1 MSTARTLV
9 TDSVATVGGLL
20 PYDLLVRIKE
30 GKEQTG
36 SKPADYRLYAKGDSV
51 RDAAERSWGYL
62 RGVWAAYQDV
72 LARDGADAD
81 PGVHAVGVTTERW
94 LLPLFEQLGFGALTP
109 VPAPGLPSH
118 DGEKDFE
125 VSHHWAHVPVH
136 LTGWNVPLDT
146 RTTEL
151 AKQAP
156 QSMVQ
161 EYLNRSADSTL
172 WGVLSNGRLLRLLRE
187 SASLTG
193 AAFIEFDL
201 QAIFDGDRSDDFVL
215 LWRLLHRT
223 RFEPRAEGEPAATCP
238 LEKWRTEAID
248 SGTRAL
254 KELRKGVEKA
264 LTVIGTGLIAHPD
277 NADLRDALRT
287 TRDKNVRDDLH
298 PALLRLAYRLLFLFV
313 TEDRD
318 LLLHPDATEQA
329 RETYDKY
336 FSTARLRRVARR
348 TGTLHGDQWQALRLV
363 IEGLGTPGGRPEL
376 GLPALGGLF
385 EPTATDAILDGLSLS
400 NQSLYEAVRALS
412 EVYDAKLGRPR
423 KVDYRHLGAD
433 ELGSVYESLLELE
446 PRLSEG
452 NEYVLAK
459 LDGNDR
465 KTSGSYYTPS
475 PLIDCLL
482 DSTLDPVI
490 DQAVKSGTTQKERE
504 DALLALTVCD
514 PACGSG
520 HFLVAAARRIARR
533 LAEIRTDDPE
543 PSAEDVRHALRDV
556 IARCVY
562 GVDLNEMAVEL
573 AKVSLWIEA
582 MRPGR
587 PLTFLD
593 AHIKHGNG
601 LLGTTPKLLAE
612 GLPDDAF
619 KPLEGDES
627 KHVTDLKKRNAA
639 ERMSWKVALRHGANQ
654 DALFAE
660 EEVLAESNSAFGETV
675 SAITETDSQ
684 ELEDV
689 RNQAKAYR
697 ELTTSPDYIRAL
709 ELADAWCA
717 AFVWKKTKTATPPA
731 LTTKSLLTLHS
742 EDGGASLPGGT
753 VEEVIR
759 LREEYRFFHWHLEFP
774 EVFRVPAD
782 AGAPGVDERTGWK
795 GGFSCVLGNPPWER
809 VKLQEQEFF
818 ATRDEKIANAANKA
832 ARERMIDAL
841 AESEE
846 ETDRTL
852 HTEFIDAR
860 CHSEGLSHLLR
871 DSDRFPL
878 AGRGD
883 VNTYAVFAEAASLGI
898 APTGRLGLVLPTG
911 IATDAT
917 TAPFFSDL
925 VRTARLASF
934 LDFENEAFILSR
946 DVDHRVRFS
955 LLTATGVGARVDEAS
970 FAFSTRYMADLDSRR
985 FAMPPEEILLVN
997 PNTGTLPVFRTRRDA
1012 EITLGIY
1019 RRVPVLMK
1027 EPDENGWGGTNPWGL
1042 TFMTMFHMANDSYL
1056 FKGKQELADEGWQ
1069 LTGNVFTRIDE
1080 EGKARRYL
1088 PLYEAKM
1095 LHHFDHRLGT
1105 YEGQTQAQ
1113 ANVGTLPRVTP
1124 EQHDDPDFAP
1134 MPRYWVPEQ
1143 DVDSGKR
1150 DKKGNRIMW
1159 AGVETRLA
1167 EREWYSPW
1175 LMGFRK
1181 ICRSTDR
1188 RTVLS
1193 FLFPAAGLGD
1203 SANLMLPTAE
1213 GHAVALYANTTSFVL
1228 DYVLRQKLA
1237 GTNLNFF
1244 QFQQLALLPP
1254 SAYEEVAPDGSGSV
1268 GDWLGRRVLE
1278 LTYTARDMA
1287 PLARALGDQGAPF
1300 RWNEER
1306 RELLRAEVD
1315 AAFFHLYGLGR
1326 ADAEYVMDTFPV
1338 VKREDEAVH
1347 GGAYR
1352 TKDLILDIY
1361 DRMEEARVTGDEYRT
1376 VLDPPPGQGP
1386 RHEA

>member
-1 MSTARTLV
+1 M
-9 TDSVATVGGLL
+9 
-20 PYDLLVRIKE
+20 
-30 GKEQTG
+30 
-36 SKPADYRLYAKGDSV
+36 
-51 RDAAERSWGYL
+51 
-62 RGVWAAYQDV
+62 WAAYQDALV
-72 LARDGADAD
+72 RDGVDAD

-94 LLPLFEQLGFGALTP
+94 LLPLFEQLGFGALAP
-109 VPAPGLPSH
+109 VPAPGLPSR
-118 DGEKDFE
+118 DREKDFE
-125 VSHHWAHVPVH
+125 VSHQWAHVPVH

-172 WGVLSNGRLLRLLRE
+172 WGVLSNGRQLRLLRE

-201 QAIFDGDRSDDFVL
+201 RAIFDGDRSDDFVL

-277 NADLRDALRT
+277 NADLRDVLRT
-287 TRDKNVRDDLH
+287 REKNVRDDLH

-329 RETYDKY
+329 RDTYEKY

-446 PRLSEG
+446 PRLGEG

-490 DQAVKSGTTQKERE
+490 DQAVRSGTTQKERE

-562 GVDLNEMAVEL
+562 GVDLNKMAVEL

-582 MRPGR
+582 MEPGR

-601 LLGTTPKLLAE
+601 LLGTTPKLLAG

-619 KPLEGDES
+619 KPLEGDEP

-639 ERMSWKVALRHGANQ
+639 ERTAWKVALRHGANQ

-660 EEVLAESNSAFGETV
+660 EEVLAESNAEFGEKV
-675 SAITETDSQ
+675 SAITGTDSQ

-689 RNQAKAYR
+689 QNQAKAYR

-753 VEEVIR
+753 VEEVVR

-795 GGFSCVLGNPPWER
+795 GGFSCVLGNPPWET
-809 VKLQEQEFF
+809 LEFKTEEYF
-818 ATRDEKIANAANKA
+818 ATVAPKIAKAPNQA
-832 ARERMIDAL
+832 ARQALIDKL
-841 AESEE
+841 AESEDE
-846 ETDRTL
+846 ADREL
-852 HTEFIDAR
+852 HAEYIADKRLSDGF
-860 CHSEGLSHLLR
+860 SHLAR
-871 DSDRFPL
+871 WSGRFPL
-878 AGRGD
+878 AARGKL
-883 VNTYAVFAEAASLGI
+883 NTYPLFAEAASHGI
-898 APTGRLGLVLPTG
+898 APRGRFGLVLPTG
-911 IATDAT
+911 IATDAAT
-917 TAPFFSDL
+917 SVYFSDL
-925 VRTARLASF
+925 IRSSRLVSF
-934 LDFENEAFILSR
+934 MEFDNEAYLLSR
-946 DVDHRVRFS
+946 DVHHDTRFC
-955 LLTATGVGARVDEAS
+955 LVTVAGQKETASTAS
-970 FAFSTRYMADLDSRR
+970 FAFRVRRMEDLSGLLYEMPSR
-985 FAMPPEEILLVN
+985 EILAVN
-997 PNTGTLPVFRTRRDA
+997 PNTGTLPVFKSRRDA
-1012 EITLGIY
+1012 EITLEAY
-1019 RRVPVLMK
+1019 RRSSILK
-1027 EPDENGWGGTNPWGL
+1027 LGQDAGGNPWGVQ
-1042 TFMTMFHMANDSYL
+1042 FRQGL
-1056 FKGKQELADEGWQ
+1056 FNISTASAIFRSSEQLGQDGWSEDNGVFCGQEG
-1069 LTGNVFTRIDE
+1069 
-1080 EGKARRYL
+1080 RRYL
-1088 PLYEAKM
+1088 PLHVAKM
-1095 LHHFDHRLGT
+1095 IHQFDDRFGT
-1105 YEGQTQAQ
+1105 YAGQTEAQ
-1113 ANVGTLPRVTP
+1113 ANMGNLPMVTE
-1124 EQHDDPDFAP
+1124 EQHDDPAYIPLPQAWAP
-1134 MPRYWVPEQ
+1134 EW
-1143 DVDSGKR
+1143 DVLTGEVDGRGNRVKAAGVTTLLR
-1150 DKKGNRIMW
+1150 DKGW
-1159 AGVETRLA
+1159 D
-1167 EREWYSPW
+1167 REW
-1175 LMGFRK
+1175 LMGWRDV
-1181 ICRSTDR
+1181 TNAANE
-1188 RTVLS
+1188 RTVIFSILPRCAVGHTLPLMFPQSASHAAVLLACLNS
-1193 FLFPAAGLGD
+1193 FP
-1203 SANLMLPTAE
+1203 
-1213 GHAVALYANTTSFVL
+1213 L
-1228 DYVLRQKLA
+1228 DYFARQKISGKHLTYGYLYQLPILA
-1237 GTNLNFF
+1237 
-1244 QFQQLALLPP
+1244 P
-1254 SAYEEVAPDGSGSV
+1254 SEIPRLSV
-1268 GDWLGRRVLE
+1268 WVRDPEDWISQRVLE
-1278 LTYTARDMA
+1278 LTHTSHRLTPYAED
-1287 PLARALGDQGAPF
+1287 LGFPGSPF
-1300 RWNEER
+1300 RWI
-1306 RELLRAEVD
+1306 
-1315 AAFFHLYGLGR
+1315 
-1326 ADAEYVMDTFPV
+1326 
-1338 VKREDEAVH
+1338 
-1347 GGAYR
+1347 
-1352 TKDLILDIY
+1352 KD
-1361 DRMEEARVTGDEYRT
+1361 R
-1376 VLDPPPGQGP
+1376 
-1386 RHEA
+1386 

>member
-9 TDSVATVGGLL
+9 TDTVATVGGLL

-62 RGVWAAYQDV
+62 RGVWAAYQDA

-94 LLPLFEQLGFGALTP
+94 LLPLFEQLGFGALAP
-109 VPAPGLPSH
+109 VPAPGLRSR

-136 LTGWNVPLDT
+136 LTGWNVPLDR

-161 EYLNRSADSTL
+161 EYLNRSADSAL
-172 WGVLSNGRLLRLLRE
+172 WGVLSNGRQLRLLRE

-223 RFEPRAEGEPAATCP
+223 RFEPRAEGEPAVTCP

-264 LTVIGTGLIAHPD
+264 LTVIGTGLIAHPG
-277 NADLRDALRT
+277 NSDLREALR

-318 LLLHPDATEQA
+318 LLLHPDATAQA
-329 RETYDKY
+329 RETYEKY

-348 TGTLHGDQWQALRLV
+348 TGTLHGDQWQALQLV
-363 IEGLGTPGGRPEL
+363 IKGLGTPGGRPEL

-385 EPTATDAILDGLSLS
+385 EPTATDTILDGLSLS

-446 PRLSEG
+446 PRLGEG
-452 NEYVLAK
+452 NEYILAK

-482 DSTLDPVI
+482 DSALDPVI
-490 DQAVKSGTTQKERE
+490 DQAVKSGTTKKERK

-533 LAEIRTDDPE
+533 LAEVEKDDPE

-562 GVDLNEMAVEL
+562 GVDLNKMAVEL

-582 MRPGR
+582 MEPGR

-601 LLGTTPKLLAE
+601 LLGTTPKLLAG

-619 KPLEGDES
+619 KPLEGDEP

-639 ERMSWKVALRHGANQ
+639 ERAAWQVALRRGVNQ

-660 EEVLAESNSAFGETV
+660 EEVLAESNAEFGEKV
-675 SAITETDSQ
+675 SAIIGTDSQ

-689 RNQAKAYR
+689 QNQAKAYR
-697 ELTTSPDYIRAL
+697 ELTTSRDYIRAL

-742 EDGGASLPGGT
+742 EDGGASLPDGT
-753 VEEVIR
+753 LKHIED
-759 LREEYRFFHWHLEFP
+759 LREEYRFFHWHLQFP

-782 AGAPGVDERTGWK
+782 AGEPGVDERTGWK
-795 GGFSCVLGNPPWER
+795 GGFSCVLGNPPWET
-809 VKLQEQEFF
+809 LEFKTEEYF
-818 ATRDEKIANAANKA
+818 ATVAPKITNAPNQA
-832 ARERMIDAL
+832 ARQILIDKL
-841 AESEE
+841 AESKDEA
-846 ETDRTL
+846 DREL
-852 HTEFIDAR
+852 HAEYIADKRRSDGF
-860 CHSEGLSHLLR
+860 SHLAR
-871 DSDRFPL
+871 WSGRFPL
-878 AGRGD
+878 AARGKL
-883 VNTYAVFAEAASLGI
+883 NTYPLFAEAASQGI
-898 APTGRLGLVLPTG
+898 APWGRFGLVLQTG

-925 VRTARLASF
+925 VRSKRLVSF
-934 LDFENEAFILSR
+934 LDFKNEAWVLSR
-946 DVDHRVRFS
+946 DVHHSTRFC
-955 LLTATGVGARVDEAS
+955 LLTVTGREEQVREAS
-970 FAFSTRYMADLDSRR
+970 FAFGTWYMEDLPARR
-985 FAMPPEEILLVN
+985 FAMPLEEILLVN
-997 PNTGTLPVFRTRRDA
+997 PNTGNLPTFESRRDA
-1012 EITLGIY
+1012 EITFDVY
-1019 RRVPVLMK
+1019 RRVPVLVK
-1027 EPDENGWGGTNPWGL
+1027 EPDETGKGASNPWGL
-1042 TFMTMFHMANDSYL
+1042 TLRQGLFNMASASKL
-1056 FKGKQELADEGWQ
+1056 FRGREELEADGWR
-1069 LTGNVFTRIDE
+1069 LTGNVFIRPEVGD
-1080 EGKARRYL
+1080 KRRYL
-1088 PLYEAKM
+1088 PLCESKM

-1113 ANVGTLPRVTP
+1113 ANMGTLPRVTAA
-1124 EQHDDPDFAP
+1124 QHDDPDYTP
-1134 MPRYWVPEQ
+1134 LPKYWVPEF

-1159 AGVETRLA
+1159 PGAATRLA
-1167 EREWYSPW
+1167 AEGWHSPW

-1188 RTVLS
+1188 RTLLS
-1193 FLFPAAGLGD
+1193 FVFPSVGLGD
-1203 SANLMLPTAE
+1203 SANLMFPAAE
-1213 GHAVALYANTTSFVL
+1213 GNVAALYANTTSYVL
-1228 DYVLRQKLA
+1228 DYLLRQKMA

-1244 QFQQLALLPP
+1244 QFEQLAILPP
-1254 SAYEEVAPDGSGSV
+1254 AAYEQAVPGLAESV
-1268 GDWLGRRVLE
+1268 GDWIARRVLE
-1278 LTYTARDMA
+1278 LTYTANDMV
-1287 PLARALGDQGAPF
+1287 PLARSLGDKGAPF
-1300 RWNEER
+1300 RWDEKR
-1306 RELLRAEVD
+1306 RELLRAELD

-1326 ADAEYVMDTFPV
+1326 VDVEYVMDTFSRI
-1338 VKREDEAVH
+1338 KSDDEAAH

-1352 TKDLILDIY
+1352 TKDLILAIY
-1361 DRMEEARVTGDEYRT
+1361 DRIEEARVTGDEYRT
-1376 VLDPPPGQGP
+1376 VLDPPPGKGP

>member
-1 MSTARTLV
+1 MSLARTLV
-9 TDSVATVGGLL
+9 TDTVATVGGLL

-30 GKEQTG
+30 GKELTG

-51 RDAAERSWGYL
+51 RGAAERSWGYL
-62 RGVWAAYQDV
+62 RGVWTAYQDA

-81 PGVHAVGVTTERW
+81 PGVHAVGLTTERW

-109 VPAPGLPSH
+109 VPAPGLRSR

-136 LTGWNVPLDT
+136 LTGWNVPLDH
-146 RTTEL
+146 RTPEL
-151 AKQAP
+151 AKQIP

-161 EYLNRSADSTL
+161 EYLNRSTDSTL
-172 WGVLSNGRLLRLLRE
+172 WGVLSNGRQLRLLRE

-201 QAIFDGDRSDDFVL
+201 QAIFEGDRSDDFVL

-238 LEKWRTEAID
+238 LEKWRTEAIE

-264 LTVIGTGLIAHPD
+264 LVAIGNGLISHPD
-277 NADLRDALRT
+277 NTGLRDALRS
-287 TRDKNVRDDLH
+287 REKNVRDHLH

-318 LLLHPDATEQA
+318 LLLHPEATTTA
-329 RETYDKY
+329 RDTYEKY
-336 FSTARLRRVARR
+336 FSTARLRRLARR
-348 TGTLHGDQWQALRLV
+348 AGTLHGDQWHALNLV
-363 IEGLGTPGGRPEL
+363 ITGLGTPGGRPEL

-385 EPTATDAILDGLSLS
+385 EPTATDEILDGLSLS
-400 NQSLYEAVRALS
+400 NKAVYEAVHALS
-412 EVYDAKLGRPR
+412 EVYDVELGRPR

-446 PRLSEG
+446 PRLGEG
-452 NEYVLAK
+452 DEYVLAK

-490 DQAVKSGTTQKERE
+490 DKAVRSGTTPKERE

-520 HFLVAAARRIARR
+520 HFLVAASRRIARR
-533 LAEIRTDDPE
+533 LAEIRKDDPE

-556 IARCVY
+556 ISRCVY
-562 GVDLNEMAVEL
+562 GVDLNLMAVEL

-582 MRPGR
+582 MEPGR

-601 LLGTTPKLLAE
+601 LLGTTPKLLAD

-619 KPLEGDES
+619 KPLEGDDK
-627 KHVTDLKKRNAA
+627 KHVTDLKKRNAS
-639 ERMSWKVALRHGANQ
+639 ERAAWRAALKRGVSQ
-654 DALFAE
+654 GELFSE
-660 EEVLAESNSAFGETV
+660 EEAVNGSNEEFGEQV
-675 SAITETDSQ
+675 SAITGTDSQ

-689 RNQAKAYR
+689 QGQARKYR
-697 ELTTSPDYIRAL
+697 RLTTSRDYIRAL

-717 AFVWKKTKTATPPA
+717 AFVWKKTVSAVPAPA

-742 EDGGASLPGGT
+742 EDGGASLPKGT
-753 VEEVIR
+753 LKELER
-759 LREEYRFFHWHLEFP
+759 LRQEYRFFHWHLEFP

-782 AGAPGVDERTGWK
+782 AEASGVDERTGWK

-818 ATRDEKIANAANKA
+818 ATRDEEIANAANKA

-846 ETDRTL
+846 EADRTL
-852 HTEFIDAR
+852 HTEFIAAR
-860 CHSEGLSHLLR
+860 RVSEGVSHLLR
-871 DSDRFPL
+871 NSGRFPL

-917 TAPFFSDL
+917 TAPFFSNL

-934 LDFENEAFILSR
+934 LDFENESFILSR

-955 LLTATGVGARVDEAS
+955 LLTVTGAGTRVDDAS
-970 FAFSTRYMADLDSRR
+970 FAFGTRYMEDLDGRR

-1019 RRVPVLMK
+1019 RQVPVLMR
-1027 EPDENGWGGTNPWGL
+1027 EPDEDGWGGTNPWGL
-1042 TFMTMFHMANDSYL
+1042 TFMTMFHMSNDSHL
-1056 FKGKQELADEGWQ
+1056 FRVKEELEAEGWR
-1069 LTGNVFTRIDE
+1069 LTGNVFVRPESED
-1080 EGKARRYL
+1080 KQRYL

-1113 ANVGTLPRVTP
+1113 ANMGTLPRVTP

-1134 MPRYWVPEQ
+1134 LPRYWVPKL

-1167 EREWYSPW
+1167 EREWYRPW

-1193 FLFPAAGLGD
+1193 FLFPSVGLGD

-1213 GHAVALYANTTSFVL
+1213 GHAASLYANTTSFVL

-1244 QFQQLALLPP
+1244 QFQQLAVLPP
-1254 SAYEEVAPDGSGSV
+1254 QAYDDASPDGIGTV
-1268 GDWLGRRVLE
+1268 GDWLVRRVKE
-1278 LTYTARDMA
+1278 LTYTTEDMA
-1287 PLARALGDQGAPF
+1287 PLARSLGEEGEPF
-1300 RWNEER
+1300 QWIDKR

-1315 AAFFHLYGLGR
+1315 AAFFHLYGLSR
-1326 ADAEYVMDTFPV
+1326 ADVDYVMETFHV
-1338 VKREDEAVH
+1338 VKREDEAAH
-1347 GGAYR
+1347 DGAYR

-1361 DRMEEARVTGDEYRT
+1361 DRMGEARVTGGEYRT
-1376 VLDPPPGQGP
+1376 VLDPPPGDGP

>member
-1 MSTARTLV
+1 MSLARTLV
-9 TDSVATVGGLL
+9 TDTVATVGGLL

-62 RGVWAAYQDV
+62 RGVWTAYQDA

-81 PGVHAVGVTTERW
+81 PGAHAVGLTTERW
-94 LLPLFEQLGFGALTP
+94 LLPLFEQLGFGALAP
-109 VPAPGLPSH
+109 VPAPGLRSR
-118 DGEKDFE
+118 DGEKDFD

-136 LTGWNVPLDT
+136 LTGWNVPLDQ
-146 RTTEL
+146 RTPEL
-151 AKQAP
+151 AKQIP

-172 WGVLSNGRLLRLLRE
+172 WGVLSNGRQLRLLRE

-201 QAIFDGDRSDDFVL
+201 QAIFEGDRSDDFVL

-264 LTVIGTGLIAHPD
+264 LVAIGNGLIAHPD
-277 NADLRDALRT
+277 NTALRDALRT
-287 TRDKNVRDDLH
+287 REKNVRDHLH

-318 LLLHPDATEQA
+318 LLLHPEATTTA
-329 RETYDKY
+329 RDTYEKY
-336 FSTARLRRVARR
+336 FSTARLRRLARR
-348 TGTLHGDQWQALRLV
+348 TGTLHGDQWCALNLV
-363 IEGLGTPGGRPEL
+363 VKGLGTPGGRPEL

-385 EPTATDAILDGLSLS
+385 EPTETDEILEGLSLS
-400 NQSLYEAVRALS
+400 NQALYEAVRALS
-412 EVYDAKLGRPR
+412 VVNDVKLGRPR

-446 PRLSEG
+446 PRVDDAG
-452 NEYVLAK
+452 KYVLAK

-482 DSTLDPVI
+482 DSTLDPLI
-490 DQAVKSGTTQKERE
+490 DQAVRSGTTPKERE

-533 LAEIRTDDPE
+533 LAEIRKDDPE

-556 IARCVY
+556 VSRCVY
-562 GVDLNEMAVEL
+562 GVDLNRMAVEL

-582 MRPGR
+582 MEPGR

-601 LLGTTPKLLAE
+601 LLGTTPKLLAG

-619 KPLEGDES
+619 KPLEGDDG
-627 KHVTDLKKRNAA
+627 KHVRDLRKRNAS
-639 ERMSWKVALRHGANQ
+639 ERAAWQMALKMGARQ
-654 DALFAE
+654 GELFSKE
-660 EEVLAESNSAFGETV
+660 GLVLDSNTEFGQKL
-675 SAITETDSQ
+675 SAITGTESL

-689 RNQAKAYR
+689 QDQAREYR
-697 ELTTSPDYIRAL
+697 ALTTSRDYIRAL

-742 EDGGASLPGGT
+742 EDGGASLPDGT
-753 VEEVIR
+753 LEELAR

-782 AGAPGVDERTGWK
+782 PDAPGVDERTGWH
-795 GGFSCVLGNPPWER
+795 GGFRCVLGNPPWER

-818 ATRDEKIANAANKA
+818 ATRDEEIANAANKA

-841 AESEE
+841 ADSEE
-846 ETDRTL
+846 ETDRAL
-852 HTEFIDAR
+852 HAEFIAAR
-860 CHSEGLSHLLR
+860 RLSEGISHVLR
-871 DSDRFPL
+871 DSGRFPL

-925 VRTARLASF
+925 VRTARIASF
-934 LDFENEAFILSR
+934 LDFENESFILSR

-955 LLTATGVGARVDEAS
+955 LLTATGVGTQVDKAS
-970 FAFSTRYMADLDSRR
+970 FAFGTRYIEDLDSRR

-1019 RRVPVLMK
+1019 RRVPVLMR
-1027 EPDENGWGGTNPWGL
+1027 EPGEDGWGGTNPWGL
-1042 TFMTMFHMANDSYL
+1042 TFMTMFHMSNDSHL
-1056 FKGKQELADEGWQ
+1056 FRVREELEDEGWR
-1069 LTGNVFTRIDE
+1069 LTGNVFVRPEAEDT
-1080 EGKARRYL
+1080 RRYL

-1113 ANVGTLPRVTP
+1113 ANMGTLPRVTP

-1134 MPRYWVPEQ
+1134 LPRYWVPEF

-1159 AGVETRLA
+1159 AGVQTRLA
-1167 EREWYSPW
+1167 DREWWNGW
-1175 LMGFRK
+1175 LMGWRDVA
-1181 ICRSTDR
+1181 RSTDT
-1188 RTVLS
+1188 RTMIGTPLPAYGVGHKFPLMFVEADAAALSGVLAS
-1193 FLFPAAGLGD
+1193 
-1203 SANLMLPTAE
+1203 
-1213 GHAVALYANTTSFVL
+1213 YAF
-1228 DYVLRQKLA
+1228 DYVVRQKVA
-1237 GTNLNFF
+1237 GTSMTYGYLM
-1244 QFQQLALLPP
+1244 QFPVPLPDAELPFSATEGVSLA
-1254 SAYEEVAPDGSGSV
+1254 A
-1268 GDWLGRRVLE
+1268 WLRPRVLE
-1278 LTYTARDMA
+1278 LTYTSRDMA
-1287 PLARALGDQGAPF
+1287 SFANDHGVEGAPF
-1300 RWNEER
+1300 RWNDER
-1306 RELLRAEVD
+1306 RELVRAELD
-1315 AAFFHLYGLGR
+1315 AALFHVYGLSR
-1326 ADAEYVMDTFPV
+1326 ADVEYVMDTFPTV
-1338 VKREDEAVH
+1338 RKREEALC
-1347 GGAYR
+1347 GTYR
-1352 TKDLILDIY
+1352 TKDLILDVY
-1361 DRMEEARVTGDEYRT
+1361 DRMAEVRAAGGEYQT
-1376 VLDPPPGQGP
+1376 VLDPPAGEGP
-1386 RHEA
+1386 RHKA

>member
-9 TDSVATVGGLL
+9 TDTVATVGGLL

-62 RGVWAAYQDV
+62 RGVWAAYQDA

-81 PGVHAVGVTTERW
+81 PGVHAIGVTTERW

-118 DGEKDFE
+118 DREKDFE

-146 RTTEL
+146 RTSEL

-172 WGVLSNGRLLRLLRE
+172 WGVLSNGRQLRLLRE

-264 LTVIGTGLIAHPD
+264 LTVIGTGLITHPD
-277 NADLRDALRT
+277 NADLRDALR

-329 RETYDKY
+329 RDTYEKY

-348 TGTLHGDQWQALRLV
+348 TGTLHGDRWQALRLV
-363 IEGLGTPGGRPEL
+363 MEGLGTPGGRPEL

-400 NQSLYEAVRALS
+400 NQSLYKAVRALS

-446 PRLSEG
+446 PRLGEG

-482 DSTLDPVI
+482 DSALDPVI
-490 DQAVKSGTTQKERE
+490 EQAVRSGTTRKERE

-562 GVDLNEMAVEL
+562 GVDLNKMAVEL

-582 MRPGR
+582 MEPGR

-601 LLGTTPKLLAE
+601 LLGTTPKLLAG
-612 GLPDDAF
+612 GLPDDTF
-619 KPLEGDES
+619 KPLEGDEP

-639 ERMSWKVALRHGANQ
+639 ERTAWKVALRHGAKQ

-660 EEVLAESNSAFGETV
+660 EEVLAESNAEFGEKV
-675 SAITETDSQ
+675 SAITGTDSQ

-753 VEEVIR
+753 VEEVVR

-782 AGAPGVDERTGWK
+782 AEAPGVDERTGWK

-860 CHSEGLSHLLR
+860 RLSEGVSHLLR
-871 DSDRFPL
+871 DSGRFPL

-946 DVDHRVRFS
+946 DVHHSVRFS
-955 LLTATGVGARVDEAS
+955 LFTVTGVGARVDEAS
-970 FAFSTRYMADLDSRR
+970 FAFGTRYMEDLDGRR

-1019 RRVPVLMK
+1019 RRAPVLMK

-1042 TFMTMFHMANDSYL
+1042 TFMRMFDMSNDSHL
-1056 FKGKQELADEGWQ
+1056 FRGKQELEDEGWQ

-1080 EGKARRYL
+1080 EGKTRRYL

-1113 ANVGTLPRVTP
+1113 ANVGTLPRVTL

-1134 MPRYWVPEQ
+1134 MPRYWVPEF

-1150 DKKGNRIMW
+1150 DKKLNPIMW
-1159 AGVETRLA
+1159 PGVKTRLA
-1167 EREWYSPW
+1167 DREWWNGW
-1175 LMGFRK
+1175 LMGWRN
-1181 ICRSTDR
+1181 IARSTDSR
-1188 RTVLS
+1188 TMVATVLPPFGVGHSYPLMFPRDAESAALLQGCLSS
-1193 FLFPAAGLGD
+1193 FAF
-1203 SANLMLPTAE
+1203 
-1213 GHAVALYANTTSFVL
+1213 
-1228 DYVLRQKLA
+1228 DYVIRQKIA
-1237 GTNLNFF
+1237 GTNLTFGYLYQLPVPRLADF
-1244 QFQQLALLPP
+1244 QATLGGTRWFIDRVVELAYTSTDMGGFAKDLG
-1254 SAYEEVAPDGSGSV
+1254 YSGAS
-1268 GDWLGRRVLE
+1268 
-1278 LTYTARDMA
+1278 
-1287 PLARALGDQGAPF
+1287 F
-1300 RWNEER
+1300 RWDEER
-1306 RELLRAEVD
+1306 RELLRAELD
-1315 AAFFHLYGLGR
+1315 AAFFQLYGVAR
-1326 ADAEYVMDTFPV
+1326 TDVEYVMDTFSRI
-1338 VKREDEAVH
+1338 KSDDEAAL

-1352 TKDLILDIY
+1352 TKNLILDLY
-1361 DRMEEARVTGDEYRT
+1361 DRMEEARATGDEYRT
-1376 VLDPPPGQGP
+1376 VLDPPPGKGP
-1386 RHEA
+1386 RHAA

>member
-62 RGVWAAYQDV
+62 RGVWAAYQDA

-125 VSHHWAHVPVH
+125 VSYHWAHVPVH

-172 WGVLSNGRLLRLLRE
+172 WGVLSNGRQLRLLRE

-201 QAIFDGDRSDDFVL
+201 RAIFDGDRSDDFVL

-223 RFEPRAEGEPAATCP
+223 RFEPRAEGEPAATCL

-264 LTVIGTGLIAHPD
+264 LTVIGTGLITHPG
-277 NADLRDALRT
+277 NADLRDALR

-318 LLLHPDATEQA
+318 LLLHPEATEQA
-329 RETYDKY
+329 RDTYEKY
-336 FSTARLRRVARR
+336 FSTARLRRVAHR
-348 TGTLHGDQWQALRLV
+348 TGTLHGDQWQALQLV
-363 IEGLGTPGGRPEL
+363 IEGLGKPGGRPEL
-376 GLPALGGLF
+376 GLPGLGGLF

-400 NQSLYEAVRALS
+400 NQSLYEAIRALS

-446 PRLSEG
+446 PRLGEG

-490 DQAVKSGTTQKERE
+490 EQAVKSGTTQKQRE

-562 GVDLNEMAVEL
+562 GVDLNAMAVEL

-601 LLGTTPKLLAE
+601 LLGTTPRLLAG

-639 ERMSWKVALRHGANQ
+639 ERTAWKIGLRHRANQ
-654 DALFAE
+654 DPLFAE

-675 SAITETDSQ
+675 SAITGTDSE

-689 RNQAKAYR
+689 QNQAKAYR
-697 ELTTSPDYIRAL
+697 ELTTSPNYIRAL

-742 EDGGASLPGGT
+742 EDGGASLPHGT
-753 VEEVIR
+753 VEEVVR

-774 EVFRVPAD
+774 EVFRVPAN
-782 AGAPGVDERTGWK
+782 AKAPGVDERTGWK

-818 ATRDEKIANAANKA
+818 ATRDEEIANAANKA

-860 CHSEGLSHLLR
+860 RFSEGVSHLLR
-871 DSDRFPL
+871 DSGRFPL

-898 APTGRLGLVLPTG
+898 APTGRLGLVMPTG

-925 VRTARLASF
+925 VRKARLASF

-955 LLTATGVGARVDEAS
+955 LLTATGVGARVGEAS
-970 FAFSTRYMADLDSRR
+970 FAFSTRYMEDLDGRR

-1019 RRVPVLMK
+1019 RRIPVLMK

-1042 TFMTMFHMANDSYL
+1042 TFMRMLDMANDSHL
-1056 FKGKQELADEGWQ
+1056 FKGKQELADAGWQ

-1080 EGKARRYL
+1080 EGKTRRYL

-1167 EREWYSPW
+1167 DRKWYENW
-1175 LMGFRK
+1175 LLGWRDVA
-1181 ICRSTDR
+1181 RSTDT
-1188 RTVLS
+1188 RTMISSALPAYGVGDKFLLAFAPDDAAVLLS
-1193 FLFPAAGLGD
+1193 VF
-1203 SANLMLPTAE
+1203 N
-1213 GHAVALYANTTSFVL
+1213 SFVF
-1228 DYVLRQKLA
+1228 DYVTRQKLSGTALKYFVLRQLPVA
-1237 GTNLNFF
+1237 TRVEIE
-1244 QFQQLALLPP
+1244 AL
-1254 SAYEEVAPDGSGSV
+1254 DGL
-1268 GDWLGRRVLE
+1268 LGGNAMSWIASRSLE
-1278 LTYTARDMA
+1278 LSYTSHDMA
-1287 PLARALGDQGAPF
+1287 PFARHHADEGAPF
-1300 RWNEER
+1300 RWDGAR
-1306 RELLRAEVD
+1306 REILRAELD
-1315 AAFFHLYGLGR
+1315 AALFHVYGLSH
-1326 ADAEYVMDTFPV
+1326 ADVEYVMDTFPTV
-1338 VKREDEAVH
+1338 RKREEALQ
-1347 GGAYR
+1347 GTYR

-1361 DRMEEARVTGDEYRT
+1361 DRMENARSAGDEYRT
-1376 VLDPPPGQGP
+1376 VLDPPPGKGP
-1386 RHEA
+1386 RHVA

>member
-9 TDSVATVGGLL
+9 TDTVATVGGLL

-62 RGVWAAYQDV
+62 RGVWAAYQDA

-94 LLPLFEQLGFGALTP
+94 LLPLFEQLGFGALAP

-118 DGEKDFE
+118 DREKDFE

-172 WGVLSNGRLLRLLRE
+172 WGVLSNGRQLRLLRE

-201 QAIFDGDRSDDFVL
+201 RAIFDGDRSDDFVL

-277 NADLRDALRT
+277 NAALRDALR

-318 LLLHPDATEQA
+318 LLLHPDATERA
-329 RETYDKY
+329 RDTYEKY

-348 TGTLHGDQWQALRLV
+348 TGTLHGDQWQALQLV
-363 IEGLGTPGGRPEL
+363 IKGLGTPGGRPEL

-385 EPTATDAILDGLSLS
+385 EPTATDAVLDGLSLS

-446 PRLSEG
+446 PRLGEG

-490 DQAVKSGTTQKERE
+490 EQAVKSGTTKKERE

-556 IARCVY
+556 VARCVY
-562 GVDLNEMAVEL
+562 GVDLNKMAVEL

-582 MRPGR
+582 MEPGR

-601 LLGTTPKLLAE
+601 LLGTTPKLLGE

-619 KPLEGDES
+619 KPLEGDDS

-639 ERMSWKVALRHGANQ
+639 ERTAWKVALRHGANQ

-660 EEVLAESNSAFGETV
+660 EEVLAESNAEFGEKV
-675 SAITETDSQ
+675 SAITGTDSL

-689 RNQAKAYR
+689 QNQAKAYR
-697 ELTTSPDYIRAL
+697 ELTTSRDYTRAV

-717 AFVWKKTKTATPPA
+717 AFVWKKTKMATPPA
-731 LTTKSLLTLHS
+731 LTTQSLLTLHS
-742 EDGGASLPGGT
+742 EGGGASLPDGT
-753 VEEVIR
+753 LKHIKD

-782 AGAPGVDERTGWK
+782 VNAPGVDQRTGWK

-818 ATRDEKIANAANKA
+818 ATRDEKIAKAANKA

-846 ETDRTL
+846 EADRTL
-852 HTEFIDAR
+852 HAEFIDAR
-860 CHSEGLSHLLR
+860 RLSEGVSHLLR
-871 DSDRFPL
+871 GSGRFPL

-946 DVDHRVRFS
+946 DVHHSVRFS
-955 LLTATGVGARVDEAS
+955 LLTVTGVGTRVDEAS
-970 FAFSTRYMADLDSRR
+970 FAFGTRYMEDLDGRR

-1042 TFMTMFHMANDSYL
+1042 TFMTMFHMSNDSHL
-1056 FKGKQELADEGWQ
+1056 FKGKQELVDDGWQ
-1069 LTGNVFTRIDE
+1069 LTGNVFARIDE
-1080 EGKARRYL
+1080 EGKTRRYL

-1134 MPRYWVPEQ
+1134 LPRYWVPEF

-1150 DKKGNRIMW
+1150 DKKLNPIMW
-1159 AGVETRLA
+1159 PGVKSRLA
-1167 EREWYSPW
+1167 DKDWYEDW
-1175 LMGFRK
+1175 LLGWRD
-1181 ICRSTDR
+1181 ICRTSDR
-1188 RTVLS
+1188 RTMINTALHRTAVPDGTL
-1193 FLFPAAGLGD
+1193 
-1203 SANLMLPTAE
+1203 LMLPSFGNPALLQASLSSYVLDFVARQKFSGTHLKFFTVYQLPVPSPETGEQPCAWSRGETVAEWVAVRVAELVYTACDMEAFARAISAE
-1213 GHAVALYANTTSFVL
+1213 G
-1228 DYVLRQKLA
+1228 R
-1237 GTNLNFF
+1237 
-1244 QFQQLALLPP
+1244 
-1254 SAYEEVAPDGSGSV
+1254 
-1268 GDWLGRRVLE
+1268 
-1278 LTYTARDMA
+1278 
-1287 PLARALGDQGAPF
+1287 PF
-1300 RWNEER
+1300 RWDEDR
-1306 RELLRAEVD
+1306 RGLLRAELD
-1315 AAFFHLYGLGR
+1315 AAFFHLYGLAR
-1326 ADAEYVMDTFPV
+1326 DDAEYVMDTFSRL
-1338 VKREDEAVH
+1338 KSDEEAAH
-1347 GGAYR
+1347 GGYR
-1352 TKDLILDIY
+1352 TKNLILDIY
-1361 DRMEEARVTGDEYRT
+1361 DRMGEARATGGEYRT
-1376 VLDPPPGQGP
+1376 VLDPPPGKGP
-1386 RHEA
+1386 RHAA

>member
-9 TDSVATVGGLL
+9 TDTVATVGGLL

-62 RGVWAAYQDV
+62 RGVWAAYQDA

-81 PGVHAVGVTTERW
+81 PGVHAIGVTTERW

-118 DGEKDFE
+118 EREKDFE

-172 WGVLSNGRLLRLLRE
+172 WGILSNGRQLRLLRE

-223 RFEPRAEGEPAATCP
+223 RFEPRAEGDPAATCP

-277 NADLRDALRT
+277 NAGLRDDLRS
-287 TRDKNVRDDLH
+287 RDKNVRDDLH

-329 RETYDKY
+329 RDTYEKY
-336 FSTARLRRVARR
+336 FSTARLRRIARR

-385 EPTATDAILDGLSLS
+385 EPTRTDAILDDLSLS
-400 NQSLYEAVRALS
+400 NKALYEAVRALS
-412 EVYDAKLGRPR
+412 EVYDVKLGRPR

-446 PRLSEG
+446 PRLGEG

-490 DQAVKSGTTQKERE
+490 DQAVKSGTTKKERE
-504 DALLALTVCD
+504 EALLALTVCD

-562 GVDLNEMAVEL
+562 GVDLNKMAVEL

-582 MRPGR
+582 MEPGR

-601 LLGTTPKLLAE
+601 LLGTTPKLLAG

-619 KPLEGDES
+619 KPLEGDEP
-627 KHVTDLKKRNAA
+627 KHVTDLRKRNAA
-639 ERMSWKVALRHGANQ
+639 ERTAWKVALRHGAKQ

-660 EEVLAESNSAFGETV
+660 EEVLAESNAEFGEKV
-675 SAITETDSQ
+675 SAITGTDSQ

-689 RNQAKAYR
+689 QNQAKAYR

-731 LTTKSLLTLHS
+731 LTTQSLLTLHS
-742 EDGGASLPGGT
+742 EDGGASLPDGT
-753 VEEVIR
+753 LKHIED

-782 AGAPGVDERTGWK
+782 AKAPGVDERTGWK

-852 HTEFIDAR
+852 HSEFIDAR
-860 CHSEGLSHLLR
+860 RLSEGVSHLLR
-871 DSDRFPL
+871 DSGRFPL

-925 VRTARLASF
+925 VRKARLASF

-946 DVDHRVRFS
+946 DVHHSVRFS
-955 LLTATGVGARVDEAS
+955 LFTVTGVGARVDEAS
-970 FAFSTRYMADLDSRR
+970 FAFSTRYMEDLDGRR

-1042 TFMTMFHMANDSYL
+1042 TFMRMLDMANDSHL
-1056 FKGKQELADEGWQ
+1056 FKDKQELADEGWQ
-1069 LTGNVFTRIDE
+1069 LIGNVFTRVDE
-1080 EGKARRYL
+1080 EGKTRHYL

-1167 EREWYSPW
+1167 DKEWYEDW
-1175 LMGFRK
+1175 LLGWRD
-1181 ICRSTDR
+1181 ICRISDR
-1188 RTVLS
+1188 RTMINTALRRTAVPDGTL
-1193 FLFPAAGLGD
+1193 
-1203 SANLMLPTAE
+1203 LMLPSF
-1213 GHAVALYANTTSFVL
+1213 GNPALLQAALSSYVL
-1228 DYVLRQKLA
+1228 DFVARQKFSGTHLKFFTAYQLPVPSPETGDQPCPWSSGETVAEWVAARVAELA
-1237 GTNLNFF
+1237 
-1244 QFQQLALLPP
+1244 
-1254 SAYEEVAPDGSGSV
+1254 
-1268 GDWLGRRVLE
+1268 
-1278 LTYTARDMA
+1278 YTACDMA
-1287 PLARALGDQGAPF
+1287 AFARAIGVTGRPF
-1300 RWNEER
+1300 RWDEER
-1306 RELLRAEVD
+1306 RGLLRAELD
-1315 AAFFHLYGLGR
+1315 AAFFHLYGLAR
-1326 ADAEYVMDTFPV
+1326 DDAEYVMDAFSRL
-1338 VKREDEAVH
+1338 KSDEEATY
-1347 GGAYR
+1347 GSYR
-1352 TKDLILDIY
+1352 TKGLILDIY
-1361 DRMEEARVTGDEYRT
+1361 DRMEEARAAGDEYRT
-1376 VLDPPPGQGP
+1376 VLDPPPGKGP
-1386 RHEA
+1386 RHVA

>member
-9 TDSVATVGGLL
+9 TDTVATVGGLL

-62 RGVWAAYQDV
+62 RGVWAAYQDA

-125 VSHHWAHVPVH
+125 VSHRWAHVPVH

-172 WGVLSNGRLLRLLRE
+172 WGVLSNGCQLRLLRE

-277 NADLRDALRT
+277 NAGLRDALR

-318 LLLHPDATEQA
+318 LLLHPDATEKA
-329 RETYDKY
+329 RETYEKY

-400 NQSLYEAVRALS
+400 NQSLYEAVHALS

-446 PRLSEG
+446 PRLGEG

-482 DSTLDPVI
+482 DSALDPVI
-490 DQAVKSGTTQKERE
+490 EQAVRSGTTKKERE

-562 GVDLNEMAVEL
+562 GVDLNKMAVEL

-582 MRPGR
+582 MEPGR

-619 KPLEGDES
+619 KPLEGDEP
-627 KHVTDLKKRNAA
+627 KHVTDLRKRNAA
-639 ERMSWKVALRHGANQ
+639 ERTAWKVALRHGVNQ

-660 EEVLAESNSAFGETV
+660 EEVLAESNAEFGEKV
-675 SAITETDSQ
+675 SAITGTNSQ

-689 RNQAKAYR
+689 QNQAKAYR
-697 ELTTSPDYIRAL
+697 ELTTSPDYTRAL

-717 AFVWKKTKTATPPA
+717 AFVWKKTKSVTPPA
-731 LTTKSLLTLHS
+731 LTTRSLLALHS
-742 EDGGASLPGGT
+742 EEGGASLPHGT
-753 VEEVIR
+753 VEEVVR

-774 EVFRVPAD
+774 EVFRVPAN
-782 AGAPGVDERTGWK
+782 AKAPGVDERTGWK

-832 ARERMIDAL
+832 VRERMIDAL
-841 AESEE
+841 AQSEE
-846 ETDRTL
+846 ETDCTL
-852 HTEFIDAR
+852 HTEFIAAR
-860 CHSEGLSHLLR
+860 RLSEGVSHLLR
-871 DSDRFPL
+871 DSGRFPL

-946 DVDHRVRFS
+946 DVHHSVRFS
-955 LLTATGVGARVDEAS
+955 LFTVTGVGARVDEAS
-970 FAFSTRYMADLDSRR
+970 FAFGTRYMEDLDGRR

-1042 TFMTMFHMANDSYL
+1042 TFMTMFHMSNDSHL

-1069 LTGNVFTRIDE
+1069 LTGNVFTRIGE
-1080 EGKARRYL
+1080 EGKTRRYL

-1134 MPRYWVPEQ
+1134 MPRYWVPEF
-1143 DVDSGKR
+1143 DLDSGKR

-1167 EREWYSPW
+1167 ERKWWKGW
-1175 LMGFRK
+1175 LMGWRDVA
-1181 ICRSTDR
+1181 RSTDT
-1188 RTVLS
+1188 RTMIGTPLPAFGVGHKFPLMFVETDAAALS
-1193 FLFPAAGLGD
+1193 GV
-1203 SANLMLPTAE
+1203 
-1213 GHAVALYANTTSFVL
+1213 VASFAF
-1228 DYVLRQKLA
+1228 DYVVRQKVA
-1237 GTNLNFF
+1237 GTSMTYGYVM
-1244 QFQQLALLPP
+1244 QFPVPPLDAVLPFSASGEERLA
-1254 SAYEEVAPDGSGSV
+1254 
-1268 GDWLGRRVLE
+1268 DWLTPRVLE
-1278 LTYTARDMA
+1278 LSYTSHDMA
-1287 PLARALGDQGAPF
+1287 AFGKDYGDEGAPY
-1300 RWNEER
+1300 RWDEAR
-1306 RELLRAEVD
+1306 RELLRGELD
-1315 AAFFHLYGLGR
+1315 AAMFHAYGISR
-1326 ADAEYVMDTFPV
+1326 ADVEYVMDAFPT
-1338 VKREDEAVH
+1338 VKKRDEAAH

-1361 DRMEEARVTGDEYRT
+1361 DRMEEARETGDEYRT
-1376 VLDPPPGQGP
+1376 VLDPPPGKGP

>member
-1 MSTARTLV
+1 MSTARTQV

-62 RGVWAAYQDV
+62 RGVWAAYQDA
-72 LARDGADAD
+72 LARDGADAA

-109 VPAPGLPSH
+109 VPAPGLPSR

-172 WGVLSNGRLLRLLRE
+172 WGVLSNGRQLRLLRE

-201 QAIFDGDRSDDFVL
+201 RAIFDGDRSDDFVL

-223 RFEPRAEGEPAATCP
+223 RFEPRAEGEPAATCL

-287 TRDKNVRDDLH
+287 RDKNVRDDLH

-318 LLLHPDATEQA
+318 LLLHPDATEKA
-329 RETYDKY
+329 RDTYEKY

-400 NQSLYEAVRALS
+400 NQSLYEAVHALC

-446 PRLSEG
+446 PRLGEG

-490 DQAVKSGTTQKERE
+490 DQAVKSGTTKKERK

-533 LAEIRTDDPE
+533 LAEIETDDPE

-562 GVDLNEMAVEL
+562 GVDLNKMAVEL

-582 MRPGR
+582 MEPGR

-639 ERMSWKVALRHGANQ
+639 ERTAWKIALRHGANQ

-660 EEVLAESNSAFGETV
+660 EEVLAESNSAFGEKV
-675 SAITETDSQ
+675 SAITGTDSQ

-689 RNQAKAYR
+689 QNQAKAYR
-697 ELTTSPDYIRAL
+697 ELTTSPDYIRAV

-717 AFVWKKTKTATPPA
+717 AFVWRKTKTATPPA

-753 VEEVIR
+753 VEEVAR

-774 EVFRVPAD
+774 EVFRVPAN
-782 AGAPGVDERTGWK
+782 AKASGVDERTGWK
-795 GGFSCVLGNPPWER
+795 GGFSCVLGNPPWET
-809 VKLQEQEFF
+809 LEFKTEEHF
-818 ATRDEKIANAANKA
+818 ATTAPKIAKAANQA
-832 ARERMIDAL
+832 ARQALIDKL
-841 AESEE
+841 AESEDE
-846 ETDRTL
+846 ADREL
-852 HTEFIDAR
+852 HAEYIAKKRRSDG
-860 CHSEGLSHLLR
+860 SSHLAR
-871 DSDRFPL
+871 WSGRFPL
-878 AGRGD
+878 AARGKL
-883 VNTYAVFAEAASLGI
+883 NTYPLFAEAASHGI
-898 APTGRLGLVLPTG
+898 APRGRFGLVLQTG

-925 VRTARLASF
+925 VRSKRLVSF
-934 LDFENEAFILSR
+934 LDFKNEAWVLSR
-946 DVDHRVRFS
+946 DVHHSTRFC
-955 LLTATGVGARVDEAS
+955 LLTVTGREEQVREAS
-970 FAFSTRYMADLDSRR
+970 FAFGTWYMEDLPARR
-985 FAMPPEEILLVN
+985 FTMPLEEILLVN
-997 PNTGTLPVFRTRRDA
+997 PNTGNLPVFESRRDA
-1012 EITLGIY
+1012 EITFGVYNRI
-1019 RRVPVLMK
+1019 PVLLK
-1027 EPDENGWGGTNPWGL
+1027 EPDEYGRGGSNPWGL
-1042 TFMTMFHMANDSYL
+1042 TFRQGLFNMASDSHL
-1056 FKGKQELADEGWQ
+1056 FRGKQELVDEGWQ

-1080 EGKARRYL
+1080 EGKTHRYL

-1134 MPRYWVPEQ
+1134 LPRYWVPEQ

-1167 EREWYSPW
+1167 EREWWNGW
-1175 LMGFRK
+1175 LMGWRDVA
-1181 ICRSTDR
+1181 RSTDT
-1188 RTVLS
+1188 RTMIGTPLPAFGVGHKFPLMFVEADAAALSGVLGS
-1193 FLFPAAGLGD
+1193 FAF
-1203 SANLMLPTAE
+1203 
-1213 GHAVALYANTTSFVL
+1213 
-1228 DYVLRQKLA
+1228 DYVVRQKVA
-1237 GTNLNFF
+1237 GTSMTYGYVM
-1244 QFQQLALLPP
+1244 QFPVPSPDTQLPFRASEGARL
-1254 SAYEEVAPDGSGSV
+1254 V
-1268 GDWLGRRVLE
+1268 DWLTSRVLE
-1278 LTYTARDMA
+1278 LSYTSRDMA
-1287 PLARALGDQGAPF
+1287 SFAKHHGDEGAPF
-1300 RWNEER
+1300 RWDGAR
-1306 RELLRAEVD
+1306 RELLRAELD
-1315 AAFFHLYGLGR
+1315 AALFHAYGLSR
-1326 ADAEYVMDTFPV
+1326 ADVDYVMDTFPTV
-1338 VKREDEAVH
+1338 RKREEALQ
-1347 GGAYR
+1347 GAYR
-1352 TKDLILDIY
+1352 TKGLILDIY
-1361 DRMEEARVTGDEYRT
+1361 DRMENARAAGDEYRT
-1376 VLDPPPGQGP
+1376 VLDPPPGKGP

>member
-20 PYDLLVRIKE
+20 PYDLLIRVKE

-62 RGVWAAYQDV
+62 RGVWAAYQDA
-72 LARDGADAD
+72 LDRDGADAD

-94 LLPLFEQLGFGALTP
+94 LLPLFEQLGFGALAP

-172 WGVLSNGRLLRLLRE
+172 WGVLSNGRQLRLLRE

-201 QAIFDGDRSDDFVL
+201 RAIFAGDRSDDFIL

-223 RFEPRAEGEPAATCP
+223 RFEPRADGEPAATCP

-318 LLLHPDATEQA
+318 LLLHPEATEQA
-329 RETYDKY
+329 RETYEKY

-385 EPTATDAILDGLSLS
+385 EPTDADAILDGLSLS

-446 PRLSEG
+446 PRLGEG

-619 KPLEGDES
+619 KPLEGDEP

-639 ERMSWKVALRHGANQ
+639 ETTAWKIALRHGANQ

-675 SAITETDSQ
+675 SAITGTDSQ

-753 VEEVIR
+753 VEEVVR

-860 CHSEGLSHLLR
+860 RLSEGVSHLLR
-871 DSDRFPL
+871 DSGRFPL

-946 DVDHRVRFS
+946 DVHHSVRFS
-955 LLTATGVGARVDEAS
+955 LFTVTGVGARVDEAS
-970 FAFSTRYMADLDSRR
+970 FAFGTRYMEDLDGRR

-1042 TFMTMFHMANDSYL
+1042 TFMTMFHMSNDSHL
-1056 FKGKQELADEGWQ
+1056 FKGKQELVDEGWQ

-1080 EGKARRYL
+1080 EGKTRRYL

-1134 MPRYWVPEQ
+1134 LPRYWVPEQ
-1143 DVDSGKR
+1143 DVDSGRR

-1193 FLFPAAGLGD
+1193 FLFPAVGLGD

-1213 GHAVALYANTTSFVL
+1213 GHAAALYANTTSFVL

-1254 SAYEEVAPDGSGSV
+1254 SAYEETAPDGAGSV
-1268 GDWLGRRVLE
+1268 GDWLDQRVLE
-1278 LTYTARDMA
+1278 LTYTATDMA
-1287 PLARALGDQGAPF
+1287 PLASALGDQGAPF
-1300 RWNEER
+1300 QWNEGR
-1306 RELLRAEVD
+1306 RALLRAEVD
-1315 AAFFHLYGLGR
+1315 AVFFHLYGVSR
-1326 ADAEYVMDTFPV
+1326 ADVEYVMDTFPV
-1338 VKREDEAVH
+1338 VKREDEAAH

-1352 TKDLILDIY
+1352 TKDLVLNIY
-1361 DRMEEARVTGDEYRT
+1361 DRMEEARATGGEYRT
-1376 VLDPPPGQGP
+1376 VLDPPPGKGP
-1386 RHEA
+1386 RHAA

>member
-9 TDSVATVGGLL
+9 TDTVATVGGLL

-62 RGVWAAYQDV
+62 RGVWAAYQDA

-94 LLPLFEQLGFGALTP
+94 LLPLFEQLGFGALAP
-109 VPAPGLPSH
+109 VPAPGLRSR

-125 VSHHWAHVPVH
+125 VSHHWANVPVH
-136 LTGWNVPLDT
+136 LTGWNVPLDR

-172 WGVLSNGRLLRLLRE
+172 WGVLSNGQQLRLLRE

-223 RFEPRAEGEPAATCP
+223 RFEPRAEGEAAATCL
-238 LEKWRTEAID
+238 LEKWRAEAID

-264 LTVIGTGLIAHPD
+264 LIVIGSGLIAHPD
-277 NADLRDALRT
+277 NADLLKALR

-313 TEDRD
+313 AEDRD
-318 LLLHPDATEQA
+318 LLLHPESTEHA
-329 RETYDKY
+329 RETYEKY
-336 FSTARLRRVARR
+336 FSTARLRRLARR
-348 TGTLHGDQWQALRLV
+348 TGTLHGDQWQALQLV
-363 IEGLGTPGGRPEL
+363 IKGLGTPGGRPEL

-385 EPTATDAILDGLSLS
+385 EPSGTDAILDGLSLS
-400 NQSLYEAVRALS
+400 NKSLYEAVQALS

-446 PRLSEG
+446 PRLGEG
-452 NEYVLAK
+452 DEYVLAK

-482 DSTLDPVI
+482 DSALDPVI
-490 DQAVKSGTTQKERE
+490 DQAVRSGTTKKERE

-520 HFLVAAARRIARR
+520 HFLVAAARRMARR

-562 GVDLNEMAVEL
+562 GVDLNKMAVEL

-582 MRPGR
+582 MEPGR

-601 LLGTTPKLLAE
+601 LLGTTPKLLAG

-627 KHVTDLKKRNAA
+627 KHVTDLRKRNAA
-639 ERMSWKVALRHGANQ
+639 ERAEWLAALRRGVSQ
-654 DALFAE
+654 GALFSE
-660 EEVLAESNSAFGETV
+660 EEVLAESNAEFGEKV
-675 SAITETDSQ
+675 SAITGTDSR

-689 RNQAKAYR
+689 HNQAKAYR
-697 ELTTSPDYIRAL
+697 ELTTSRDYIRAL

-717 AFVWKKTKTATPPA
+717 AFVWRKTKTATPPA
-731 LTTKSLLTLHS
+731 LTTKSLLALHS
-742 EDGGASLPGGT
+742 EDGGASLPDGT
-753 VEEVIR
+753 VEEVVR
-759 LREEYRFFHWHLEFP
+759 LRAEYRFFHWHLEFP

-782 AGAPGVDERTGWK
+782 PAAPGVDDRTGWK

-818 ATRDEKIANAANKA
+818 ATQDEKIANAANKA

-846 ETDRTL
+846 EADRTL
-852 HTEFIDAR
+852 HTEFIEAR
-860 CHSEGLSHLLR
+860 RLSEGVSHLLR
-871 DSDRFPL
+871 NSGRFPL

-898 APTGRLGLVLPTG
+898 APRGRLGLVLPTG

-955 LLTATGVGARVDEAS
+955 LLTTTGVGTRVDEAS
-970 FAFSTRYMADLDSRR
+970 FAFGTRYMEDLDSRR

-1027 EPDENGWGGTNPWGL
+1027 EPDENGLGGTNPWGL
-1042 TFMTMFHMANDSYL
+1042 TFMRMFDMANDSHL
-1056 FKGKQELADEGWQ
+1056 FRGKDELEAEGWQ
-1069 LTGNVFTRIDE
+1069 LAGNVFTRTE
-1080 EGKARRYL
+1080 AGVKRRYL

-1124 EQHDDPDFAP
+1124 EQHDDPDFVP
-1134 MPRYWVPEQ
+1134 LPRYWVPEQ

-1167 EREWYSPW
+1167 DKKWYENW
-1175 LMGFRK
+1175 LLGWRDVA
-1181 ICRSTDR
+1181 RSTDT
-1188 RTVLS
+1188 RTMISSALPAYGVGDKFLLAFAPDDAAVLLS
-1193 FLFPAAGLGD
+1193 VF
-1203 SANLMLPTAE
+1203 N
-1213 GHAVALYANTTSFVL
+1213 SFVF
-1228 DYVLRQKLA
+1228 DYVTRQKLSGTALKYFVLRQLPA
-1237 GTNLNFF
+1237 AT
-1244 QFQQLALLPP
+1244 QVEIAAL
-1254 SAYEEVAPDGSGSV
+1254 DGL
-1268 GDWLGRRVLE
+1268 LGGNAMSWVTSRSLE
-1278 LTYTARDMA
+1278 LAYTSRDMA
-1287 PLARALGDQGAPF
+1287 PFASHHRDEGAPF
-1300 RWNEER
+1300 RWDDTR
-1306 RELLRAEVD
+1306 RELLRAELD
-1315 AAFFHLYGLGR
+1315 AALFHVYGLSR
-1326 ADAEYVMDTFPV
+1326 ADVEYVMDAFPTV
-1338 VKREDEAVH
+1338 RKREEALQ
-1347 GGAYR
+1347 GTYR
-1352 TKDLILDIY
+1352 TKNLILEIY
-1361 DRMEEARVTGDEYRT
+1361 DRMDIARAAGDEYRT
-1376 VLDPPPGQGP
+1376 VLDPPPGKGP
-1386 RHEA
+1386 RHAA

>member
-9 TDSVATVGGLL
+9 TDTVATVGGLL

-62 RGVWAAYQDV
+62 RGVWAAYQDA

-81 PGVHAVGVTTERW
+81 PGVHAAGVTTERW
-94 LLPLFEQLGFGALTP
+94 LLPLFEQLGFGALAP

-125 VSHHWAHVPVH
+125 VSHRWAYVPVH

-172 WGVLSNGRLLRLLRE
+172 WGVLSNGRQLRLLRE

-277 NADLRDALRT
+277 NAGLRDALR

-318 LLLHPDATEQA
+318 LLLHPDATEKA
-329 RETYDKY
+329 RETYEKY

-363 IEGLGTPGGRPEL
+363 IKGLGTPGGRPEL

-400 NQSLYEAVRALS
+400 NQSLYEAVHALS

-446 PRLSEG
+446 PRLGEG

-482 DSTLDPVI
+482 DSALDPVI
-490 DQAVKSGTTQKERE
+490 EQAVRSGTTKKERE

-543 PSAEDVRHALRDV
+543 PNAEDVRHALRDV

-562 GVDLNEMAVEL
+562 GVDLNKMAVEL

-582 MRPGR
+582 MEPGR

-619 KPLEGDES
+619 KPLEGDEP
-627 KHVTDLKKRNAA
+627 KHVTDLRKRNTA
-639 ERMSWKVALRHGANQ
+639 ERTAWKVALRHGVNQ

-660 EEVLAESNSAFGETV
+660 EEVLAESNVEFGEKV
-675 SAITETDSQ
+675 SAITGTNSQ

-742 EDGGASLPGGT
+742 EDGGASLPDGT
-753 VEEVIR
+753 VEEVVR
-759 LREEYRFFHWHLEFP
+759 LREEYHFFHWHLEFP

-782 AGAPGVDERTGWK
+782 AKAPGVDERTGWK
-795 GGFSCVLGNPPWER
+795 GGFSCVLGNPPWET
-809 VKLQEQEFF
+809 LEFKTEEYF
-818 ATRDEKIANAANKA
+818 ATVAPEIAKAANQA
-832 ARERMIDAL
+832 ARQTLIGKL
-841 AESEE
+841 AESEDE
-846 ETDRTL
+846 ADREL
-852 HTEFIDAR
+852 HAEYIADKRLSDGFAHLAR
-860 CHSEGLSHLLR
+860 WSG
-871 DSDRFPL
+871 RFPL
-878 AGRGD
+878 AARGKL
-883 VNTYAVFAEAASLGI
+883 NTYPLFAEAASHGI
-898 APTGRLGLVLPTG
+898 ALRGRFGLVLQTG

-925 VRTARLASF
+925 VRSKRLVSF
-934 LDFENEAFILSR
+934 LDFKNEAWVLSR
-946 DVDHRVRFS
+946 DVHHSTRFC
-955 LLTATGVGARVDEAS
+955 LLTVTGREEQVREAS
-970 FAFSTRYMADLDSRR
+970 FAFGTWYMEDLPARQ
-985 FAMPPEEILLVN
+985 FTMPLEEILLVN
-997 PNTGTLPVFRTRRDA
+997 PNTGNLPVFESRRDA
-1012 EITLGIY
+1012 EITFGVY
-1019 RRVPVLMK
+1019 SRVPVLLK
-1027 EPDENGWGGTNPWGL
+1027 EPDEYGRGGSNPWGL
-1042 TFMTMFHMANDSYL
+1042 TFRQGLFNMASDSHL
-1056 FKGKQELADEGWQ
+1056 FRGRQELADAGWQ
-1069 LTGNVFTRIDE
+1069 LTGNVFTRVDE
-1080 EGKARRYL
+1080 EGKTRRYL

-1134 MPRYWVPEQ
+1134 MPRYWAPEQ

-1150 DKKGNRIMW
+1150 NKKGNRIMW

-1167 EREWYSPW
+1167 DKEWYEDW
-1175 LMGFRK
+1175 LLGWRD
-1181 ICRSTDR
+1181 ICRTSDR
-1188 RTVLS
+1188 RTMINTALRRTAVPDGTL
-1193 FLFPAAGLGD
+1193 
-1203 SANLMLPTAE
+1203 LMLPFF
-1213 GHAVALYANTTSFVL
+1213 GNPALLQAALSSYVL
-1228 DYVLRQKLA
+1228 DFVARQKFSGTHLKFFTAYQLPVPSPETGDQPCPWSSGETVAEWVASRVAELA
-1237 GTNLNFF
+1237 
-1244 QFQQLALLPP
+1244 
-1254 SAYEEVAPDGSGSV
+1254 
-1268 GDWLGRRVLE
+1268 
-1278 LTYTARDMA
+1278 YTACDMA
-1287 PLARALGDQGAPF
+1287 AFARAVGVAGRPF
-1300 RWNEER
+1300 RWDEER
-1306 RELLRAEVD
+1306 RGLLRAELD
-1315 AAFFHLYGLGR
+1315 AAFFHLYGLAR
-1326 ADAEYVMDTFPV
+1326 DDAEYVMDAFSRL
-1338 VKREDEAVH
+1338 KSDEEATH
-1347 GGAYR
+1347 GRYR
-1352 TKDLILDIY
+1352 TKDLILDVY
-1361 DRMEEARVTGDEYRT
+1361 DRMDESRATGDEYRT
-1376 VLDPPPGQGP
+1376 VLDPPPGKGP
-1386 RHEA
+1386 RHEV

>member
-9 TDSVATVGGLL
+9 TDTVATVGGLL

-62 RGVWAAYQDV
+62 RGVWAAYQDA

-94 LLPLFEQLGFGALTP
+94 LLPLFEQLGFGALAP
-109 VPAPGLPSH
+109 VPAPGLRSR

-172 WGVLSNGRLLRLLRE
+172 WGVLSNGRQLRLLRE

-223 RFEPRAEGEPAATCP
+223 RFGPRAEGEPAATCP

-287 TRDKNVRDDLH
+287 REKNVRDDLH

-329 RETYDKY
+329 RDTYEKY

-400 NQSLYEAVRALS
+400 NKSLYEAVQALS

-446 PRLSEG
+446 PRLGEG

-482 DSTLDPVI
+482 DSALDPVI
-490 DQAVKSGTTQKERE
+490 DQAVRSGTTQKERE

-612 GLPDDAF
+612 GLPDEAF
-619 KPLEGDES
+619 KPLEGDEP

-639 ERMSWKVALRHGANQ
+639 ERTAWKIALRHGANQ

-675 SAITETDSQ
+675 SAITGTDSQ

-742 EDGGASLPGGT
+742 EDGGASLPDGT
-753 VEEVIR
+753 VEEVVR
-759 LREEYRFFHWHLEFP
+759 LREEYHFFHWHLEFP

-846 ETDRTL
+846 QTDRAL
-852 HTEFIDAR
+852 HTEFIAAR
-860 CHSEGLSHLLR
+860 RLSEGVSHLLR
-871 DSDRFPL
+871 DSGRFPL

-946 DVDHRVRFS
+946 DVHHSVRFS
-955 LLTATGVGARVDEAS
+955 LFTVTGVGARVDKAS
-970 FAFSTRYMADLDSRR
+970 FAFGTRYMEDLDGRR

-1027 EPDENGWGGTNPWGL
+1027 EADENGWGGTNPWGL
-1042 TFMTMFHMANDSYL
+1042 TFMAMFHMSNDSHL
-1056 FKGKQELADEGWQ
+1056 FRGKQELGDEGWQ

-1080 EGKARRYL
+1080 AGKTRRYL

-1124 EQHDDPDFAP
+1124 EQHDDPEFAP
-1134 MPRYWVPEQ
+1134 LPRYWVPEF

-1159 AGVETRLA
+1159 AGVVTRLA
-1167 EREWYSPW
+1167 DKKWHEDW
-1175 LMGFRK
+1175 LLGWRDVA
-1181 ICRSTDR
+1181 RSTDT
-1188 RTVLS
+1188 RTMISSVLPAYGVGDK
-1193 FLFPAAGLGD
+1193 FLLTFAPDDAAVLL
-1203 SANLMLPTAE
+1203 SVFN
-1213 GHAVALYANTTSFVL
+1213 SFVF
-1228 DYVLRQKLA
+1228 DYVTRQKLSGTALKYFVLRQLPA
-1237 GTNLNFF
+1237 ATRVEIA
-1244 QFQQLALLPP
+1244 AL
-1254 SAYEEVAPDGSGSV
+1254 DGL
-1268 GDWLGRRVLE
+1268 LGGNAMSWITSRSLE
-1278 LTYTARDMA
+1278 LSYTSRDMA
-1287 PLARALGDQGAPF
+1287 AFARHHGDEGAPF
-1300 RWNEER
+1300 RWDGAR
-1306 RELLRAEVD
+1306 RELLRAELD
-1315 AAFFHLYGLGR
+1315 AALFHVYGLSH
-1326 ADAEYVMDTFPV
+1326 ADVEYVMDTFPTV
-1338 VKREDEAVH
+1338 RKREEALQ
-1347 GGAYR
+1347 GTYR

-1361 DRMEEARVTGDEYRT
+1361 DRMENARAAGDEYRT
-1376 VLDPPPGQGP
+1376 VLDPPPGKGP